1 MAKTSTPKRPSTFHT
16 FYGGKITI
24 EKKPWGDHFRFIKSN
39 TGKGG
44 MLSST
49 KVTKRLDKSEVLIK
63 WAVGLVCGHMTS
75 HFENAKSSTFSR
87 EEISLV
93 VAEALLKP
101 EEAKVKGGST
111 GDIIHDFAHAFA
123 LAKMN
128 GTTLPTLDH
137 LDESQDDEH
146 RKALNGINAF
156 LDWYNANDVEFL
168 EMEQL
173 TYYNSEL
180 AGDTK
185 EGEFVIEY
193 IGIIDLVARV
203 NKIVS
208 IIDYKTSKGVY
219 SDQRYQLASY
229 RKAWNSQ
236 LAPSDPLFAKSSAV
250 LNFGKETG
258 DLVQKT
264 MTPEESQLDFD
275 FGFKGLF
282 LASVREEQLSAEYFD
297 SKKNESK

>member
-1 MAKTSTPKRPSTFHT
+1 MAKTTGRPSTFFK
-16 FYGGKITI
+16 FYGGKIII
-24 EKKPWGDHFRFIKSN
+24 EMKPWGDHYRFIRID

-44 MLSST
+44 LLSST

-63 WAVGLVCGHMTS
+63 WAVGLVCSHITT
-75 HFENAKSSTFSR
+75 HFEKQKSEKFSR

-123 LAKMN
+123 LAKME
-128 GTTLPTLDH
+128 GKPLPTVDH

-156 LDWYNANDVEFL
+156 LDWYNANDVEFMA
-168 EMEQL
+168 MEQL
-173 TYYNSEL
+173 TYYNSLL

-203 NKIVS
+203 NNVVTIV
-208 IIDYKTSKGVY
+208 DYKTSKGVY
-219 SDQRYQLASY
+219 SDQRYQIASY
-229 RKAWNSQ
+229 VNAWNSN
-236 LAPSDPLFAKSSAV
+236 LSESDPMRAKSSAV
-250 LNFGKETG
+250 LNFSKETG
-258 DLVQKT
+258 ELVQKT
-264 MTPEESQLDFD
+264 LTLEESKLDYD

-282 LASVREEQLSAEYFD
+282 LASVREEQLSAEYFNN
-297 SKKNESK
+297 KKNESK